1 MTSGRSIVVQGSA
14 EGAEDVVVF
23 LPPAGSVTS
32 PYFGIGD
39 HLPAAL
45 PAAHCEMP
53 GRGRLAHRVA
63 PTSVPD
69 AVDRWVD
76 DLVALLPGRR
86 LHLFGHSLGALFA
99 YELATRFEEPAK
111 RGSGGGITD
120 CRVAGLIVSGARDP
134 AKPART
140 LVSTAFAALRG
151 EQRGG
156 GEGDDQG
163 AWLLGDLRM
172 RREYRMPGLVL
183 RAPIAL
189 LAGRSDA
196 FVRPD
201 EMEEW
206 KQWTSGPLLGTF
218 AFDGGHE
225 YYRADPASVAVAIE
239 RVVTRARQ
247 HGNTF

>member
-1 MTSGRSIVVQGSA
+1 MQGSA
-14 EGAEDVVVF
+14 EEAEDVVVF

-45 PAAHCEMP
+45 PAVHCEMP

-76 DLVALLPGRR
+76 DLGALLPGRR

-99 YELATRFEEPAK
+99 YELATRFEDPAE
-111 RGSGGGITD
+111 RGNAERGNAGFGGTE

-156 GEGDDQG
+156 GEGDDEG

-183 RAPIAL
+183 GTPIAL

-196 FVRPD
+196 FVRPE

-225 YYRADPASVAVAIE
+225 YYRADPASVAEAIE

-247 HGNTF
+247 HRTTF